1 MTMKI
6 SGTQKRATLTV
17 NGVRC
22 GITVQAGPWVSG
34 VNSDLI
40 KIRPKKYS
48 FPSEVIDALSV
59 ENNSDSRSDYFE
71 RDCVRLL
78 PGHPLYQM
86 AKAAVA

>member
-1 MTMKI
+1 MKI
-6 SGTQKRATLTV
+6 SGTQNRATLAV

-34 VNSDLI
+34 VNPDLI
-40 KIRPKKYS
+40 KIRPKKHS

>member
-1 MTMKI
+1 MKI
-6 SGTQKRATLTV
+6 SGNQNRVTLAI

-22 GITVQAGPWVSG
+22 GIAVQAGPWVSG
-34 VNSDLI
+34 VNPDLI
-40 KIRPKKYS
+40 KIRPKKHS
-48 FPSEVIDALSV
+48 FPSEVIDALSI

-71 RDCVRLL
+71 LDCVRLL